1 MKRLVTV
8 ALAVVATASVLAA
21 IAPAHT
27 KKYGGSLSIAKTD
40 TGYAGAINGKPVCEK
55 NRKVKVEVQLFG
67 RLATGS
73 IKPGGKPGGP
83 GSPTK
88 PVGSAVTD
96 NSGNWSVTDSSDFPP
111 GTEVIASVEAKRLKR
126 NSAHLHL
133 CKARTASLTN

>member
-1 MKRLVTV
+1 MKRLLAV
-8 ALAVVATASVLAA
+8 ALAVAATALMLAA
-21 IAPAHT
+21 LAPAHT

-40 TGYAGAINGKPVCEK
+40 TGYGGAINGKAACEK
-55 NRKVKVEVQLFG
+55 NRRVKVEVQLFG

-73 IKPGGKPGGP
+73 IKPGGP

-88 PVGSAVTD
+88 PIGSAVTD
-96 NSGNWSVTDSSDFPP
+96 NSGNWSVTESSDFPP